1 MRLIELENTF
11 AIVRLDPSGSGF
23 RFADYETFFSVTKT
37 ADEISVVCREADVRK
52 IPFIHKA
59 KVESGFRGIKI
70 SGTLSFSET
79 GILLS
84 LLKPLGEEKIPVFVI
99 STFDTDYI
107 FVKEADI
114 KSALSIL
121 SDNGHEI
128 DKKAGDY
135 ST

>member
-1 MRLIELENTF
+1 MRLIELENRF
-11 AIVRLDPSGSGF
+11 AILRFDPSEIGF

-37 ADEISVVCREADVRK
+37 SDEISVVCREGDVKK

-84 LLKPLGEEKIPVFVI
+84 LLKPLGEGNIPVFVI

-107 FVKEADI
+107 FIREMDI
-114 KSALSIL
+114 KPALTIL
-121 SDNGHEI
+121 SDNGHKIE
-128 DKKAGDY
+128 KKAGGFF
-135 ST
+135 T